1 MSGSDKDDT
10 KEEKKEDKKEGEKR
24 VRPPPPTAPVDLRA
38 STISTWLIQNIDKY
52 SAVLFQINAVKGDG
66 TANPNFIQMRDAIF
80 PQIDK
85 WLPEILGQL
94 EQKKGLS
101 LDERTA
107 LENYFNKN
115 RQNFNHNLTAEN
127 FVSAA
132 TIDES
137 GGLQVLKKLSEI
149 KTGGGDMDETL
160 IVAVALL
167 VRIASHLD
175 RSKDGSFNAR
185 YFDLTC
191 VAFLNLFAQR
201 LQAIAHCGTPSVYSH
216 TGPVT
221 DAAMALR
228 PTKCMF
234 KWFEEALLSWGLSI
248 TSQGLTYH
256 VELEPGHRRDNQYT
270 NEKRA
275 MWKDFARDPAN
286 VSTFA
291 LLVIVAKVGEA
302 NDFSPNGLDE
312 FNGWSMAL
320 KSYSYFKRSPRLARH
335 KSHEQILKY
344 IQLVNQYF
352 ATPGTK
358 ARAKTLRTVFGHIL
372 NARPKI

>member
-1 MSGSDKDDT
+1 MSGSGKDDK
-10 KEEKKEDKKEGEKR
+10 KEEKKEEKK

-38 STISTWLIQNIDKY
+38 STISKWLIQNIDKY
-52 SAVLFQINAVKGDG
+52 SVILFLINAVNADG
-66 TANPNFIQMRDAIF
+66 TANPNFKQLRDAIF

-101 LDERTA
+101 LEERTA

-115 RQNFNHNLTAEN
+115 RQNFNHNLTTED

-132 TIDES
+132 TIDEN

-149 KTGGGDMDETL
+149 QTPGGGDINETL

-185 YFDLTC
+185 YFDLTS

-201 LQAIAHCGTPSVYSH
+201 LQAIAHCGYPLVYNN

-344 IQLVNQYF
+344 VQLVNQYF

-358 ARAKTLRTVFGHIL
+358 ALAKKLRTVFGHIL
-372 NARPKI
+372 DTRARI